1 MKLSDNSIDRLR
13 SSINRVVEKSKQ
25 LEKDNTKLA
34 RLCAEQAAE
43 LEQTK
48 QRLEEATAKL
58 NALTLSGSLIEVSGG
73 TKIARQRINNLLRD
87 IDRCI
92 SLVNK

>member
-58 NALTLSGSLIEVSGG
+58 SALTLSGSLIEVSGG